1 MLIGLISDLHANL
14 PALDAVLADMPA
26 VDQLICVGDIVGYY
40 AEPNEVCER
49 LQSLDVLVIRG
60 NHDAYV
66 IGALEPSTERR
77 AAYRTDWTRD
87 EMTAANLAWLRSLP
101 LEARLEIDGQ
111 IFLLRHANPWDEETY
126 LYPDS
131 ARLAE
136 ISLAAGE
143 ILVVGHTHHPMRHI
157 AGAGLIINPGSVGQP
172 RDWNPLAA
180 YATFDTQSRQ
190 VAFHRVSYDVARLQN
205 ELRSLGW
212 DSAMIDILSRRK
224 NGS

>member
-1 MLIGLISDLHANL
+1 
-14 PALDAVLADMPA
+14 MPA
-26 VDQLICVGDIVGYY
+26 VDQLICVGDIAGYY

-136 ISLAAGE
+136 ISLAAGA
-143 ILVVGHTHHPMRHI
+143 ILFVCNIHHPLRRI
-157 AGAGLIINPGSVGQP
+157 SRP
-172 RDWNPLAA
+172 RFFFNSGYFLPPP
-180 YATFDTQSRQ
+180 
-190 VAFHRVSYDVARLQN
+190 
-205 ELRSLGW
+205 
-212 DSAMIDILSRRK
+212 
-224 NGS
+224 